1 MGVAPNPGASPHW
14 SLTTTASP
22 PKLTKACQ
30 VFSELTLELSS
41 PFRDPSRRIQ
51 GSQGS
56 SLPLGLAEK
65 SSWIFKFLLKPNS
78 SLSKN

>member
-30 VFSELTLELSS
+30 VFSELILEVN
-41 PFRDPSRRIQ
+41 FRDPSRRIQ

-78 SLSKN
+78 SLTKN